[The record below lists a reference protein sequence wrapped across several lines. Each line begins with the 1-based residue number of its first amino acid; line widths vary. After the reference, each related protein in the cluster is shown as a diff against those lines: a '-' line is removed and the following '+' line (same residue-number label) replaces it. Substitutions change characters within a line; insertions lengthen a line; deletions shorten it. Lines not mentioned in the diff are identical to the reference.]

1 MTTAQQSVQ
10 QSTEVE
16 PPGPRGNLL
25 FGNLRDF
32 RRDPIESLAGLQ
44 QQYGDL
50 ASFRLGPR
58 QIYIVSHPE
67 LAQEI
72 LVDRRNSYIKLQRP
86 DGKPAGLQL
95 ILGNGL
101 VSNTREDSWRVQRR
115 MIQPMFH
122 RRQILTLGEQIT
134 AAGERLLARWNETF
148 TGGEPVNLSTEMMRV
163 TLDVINRTMFGVDVM
178 DHVDDIGPAVNRA
191 AYFTFRYETNPLR
204 PPLSWPLPANR
215 RFLSDRRM
223 LYGVIEGII
232 EERRKGDGRRGD
244 LLDMLLDAQD
254 EETGAAM
261 SDEQLRDEVLTIF
274 AAGHE
279 TTSHALTWTWYL
291 LATHPEI
298 LSRMQLELDQVLAGK
313 TPTVND
319 LGALPYTQAVF
330 EEAMRLYPPVPAL
343 PRIVA
348 HDAVLGG
355 YRLLAGNR
363 AIISIRNIH
372 RHPAFWPEPDHFQ
385 PERFL
390 PETEKPAHRLAYV
403 PFGAGP
409 RLCVGKH
416 LALVEGAL
424 LLAQIGQRYSF
435 RLAEDHRVVP
445 DVAITMRPKFGMYV
459 LPQKRVVEP
468 RLTGSAQS
476 AVGSP
481 G

>member
-1 MTTAQQSVQ
+1 MTTAEQTAP
-10 QSTEVE
+10 QSTHVE

-25 FGNLRDF
+25 LGNLHDF
-32 RRDPIESLAGLQ
+32 RRDPIESLATLQ
-44 QQYGDL
+44 RRCGDL
-50 ASFRLGPR
+50 ASFRLGTR

-72 LVDRRNSYIKLQRP
+72 LVDQRSGYIKLQRP

-101 VSNTREDSWRVQRR
+101 VSNTREESWRVQRR

-122 RRQILTLGEQIT
+122 RRQILSLGEQIT
-134 AAGERLLARWNETF
+134 AAGERLLARWEETF
-148 TGGEPVNLSTEMMRV
+148 VAGGPVNLSAEMMRV

-178 DHVDDIGPAVNRA
+178 DQIDEIGPAVNRA
-191 AYFTFRYETNPLR
+191 AYFTFRYETSPLR

-215 RFLSDRRM
+215 QFVSDRRM
-223 LYGVIEGII
+223 LYQVVEGII
-232 EERRKGDGRRGD
+232 EGRRRSDSRRGD

-298 LSRMQLELDQVLAGK
+298 LLHMQQELDQALAGR
-313 TPTVND
+313 TPSVND
-319 LGALPYTQAVF
+319 LEALPYTQAVF

-348 HDAVLGG
+348 HDTVLGG

-372 RHPAFWPEPDHFQ
+372 RHPAFWVEPDRFR

-390 PETEKPAHRLAYV
+390 PEAEKPGHRLAYM

-435 RLAEDHRVVP
+435 RLAENRPVVP
-445 DVAITMRPKFGMYV
+445 DVAITMRPKYGMYV
-459 LPQKRVVEP
+459 LPEKRAARVV
-468 RLTGSAQS
+468 R
-476 AVGSP
+476 
-481 G
+481 